1 LTTLKTP
8 QSIPRERTPKRI
20 ATRTVYWINLIMPD
34 FDTSLPSIRQIQSL
48 ITDKKEVE
56 LKLVTDDLLV
66 GKIFWQDMECIC
78 ILDHY
83 DQKTI
88 VWRQAIVYM
97 KPKP

>member
-1 LTTLKTP
+1 
-8 QSIPRERTPKRI
+8 
-20 ATRTVYWINLIMPD
+20 MPD